1 LIATPCYNPGERKV
15 LMYLSTAGWNRLL
28 KLFDNVPLRTR

>member
-1 LIATPCYNPGERKV
+1 VFEAANTKARRFFSQDSRKCDSFFV
-15 LMYLSTAGWNRLL
+15 L